1 MQMLKETAR
10 AKEEKEATQCL
21 KRVVQY
27 LLRPTQTKAL
37 ADKDFERA
45 CNWSPGGVWSDTSDG
60 LNRPPMLQR
69 TLESCCNVCNRTN
82 RNITQGSSVK
92 SICDNDRCML
102 MIVGAWSVHQKV
114 EKRTQLGEHMQIIG
128 HATDA
133 DPTENYQANDEDA
146 TRKNVTTKWK
156 ASAELALLFNMWK
169 GNIPKIHVAL
179 ACHEL

>member
-1 MQMLKETAR
+1 MLEKGSAVLVKANTDKSSCRQGFRTCMQLKSWR
-10 AKEEKEATQCL
+10 GMKWYFRWPKQ
-21 KRVVQY
+21 
-27 LLRPTQTKAL
+27 
-37 ADKDFERA
+37 
-45 CNWSPGGVWSDTSDG
+45 
-60 LNRPPMLQR
+60 
-69 TLESCCNVCNRTN
+69 TLESCCSVCNRTN

-114 EKRTQLGEHMQIIG
+114 EKRTQLGEHMQIIR

-169 GNIPKIHVAL
+169 GNIPKIHVVL